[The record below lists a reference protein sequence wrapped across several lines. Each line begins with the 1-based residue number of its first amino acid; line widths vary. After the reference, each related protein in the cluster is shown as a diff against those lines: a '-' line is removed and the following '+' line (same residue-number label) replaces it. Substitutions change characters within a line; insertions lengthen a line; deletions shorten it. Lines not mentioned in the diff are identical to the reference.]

1 MENQKS
7 LVLHASEVMISEQ
20 DRLDP
25 VFLKVTFKLADNTG
39 NLNREGMSSAFISDL
54 VNRQEEFEGLPV
66 YVDMKRLL
74 EGDYDNLGHMYSK
87 MTKRFGTVQF
97 GSLKHFY
104 SETDNEGIV
113 SLYAQARFPKRELDA
128 CMALVHMY
136 EEGKLFVSVELRYN
150 PEHTFRKDGVLFVDA
165 YEGNALTGIAI
176 VSDPACI
183 DAAALDMVAEKEA
196 DDSPEIIT
204 NGDEPTNRGETG
216 LMNEDQKMTAEV
228 QEEAQNIAVAEE
240 AEQAQEAVAETE
252 VAIAEGEGAGA
263 EANDGEGGGN
273 TTEDAPVIDPSDEE
287 QRVNAEVLEHSID
300 THESVENWG
309 GEPVHVI
316 EYHERVIETMEE
328 AGTVIAELE
337 NQIAELNEIKA
348 KYDAMV
354 AEREAAE
361 LAEKQ
366 EKARTFAEKQ
376 GLNVT
381 ETCVAEA
388 IAALDYAKIA
398 ELTMAQVKEEEPE
411 PEAEPVQRIS
421 LASFVE
427 LDVGENKKYGG
438 LLSRRNK

>member
-1 MENQKS
+1 M
-7 LVLHASEVMISEQ
+7 
-20 DRLDP
+20 
-25 VFLKVTFKLADNTG
+25 
-39 NLNREGMSSAFISDL
+39 
-54 VNRQEEFEGLPV
+54 
-66 YVDMKRLL
+66 
-74 EGDYDNLGHMYSK
+74 
-87 MTKRFGTVQF
+87 
-97 GSLKHFY
+97 
-104 SETDNEGIV
+104 
-113 SLYAQARFPKRELDA
+113 
-128 CMALVHMY
+128 
-136 EEGKLFVSVELRYN
+136 
-150 PEHTFRKDGVLFVDA
+150 
-165 YEGNALTGIAI
+165 
-176 VSDPACI
+176 
-183 DAAALDMVAEKEA
+183 
-196 DDSPEIIT
+196 
-204 NGDEPTNRGETG
+204 NRGETE

-228 QEEAQNIAVAEE
+228 QEDTQDIAVAEE
-240 AEQAQEAVAETE
+240 AGQIQETPVAETE
-252 VAIAEGEGAGA
+252 PETAIAEGEGTGA
-263 EANDGEGGGN
+263 EANDGEGE
-273 TTEDAPVIDPSDEE
+273 TTDDAPVIDPSDEE

-300 THESVENWG
+300 THESVETWG

-366 EKARTFAEKQ
+366 EKARAFAEKQ

>member
-1 MENQKS
+1 
-7 LVLHASEVMISEQ
+7 
-20 DRLDP
+20 
-25 VFLKVTFKLADNTG
+25 
-39 NLNREGMSSAFISDL
+39 
-54 VNRQEEFEGLPV
+54 
-66 YVDMKRLL
+66 
-74 EGDYDNLGHMYSK
+74 
-87 MTKRFGTVQF
+87 
-97 GSLKHFY
+97 
-104 SETDNEGIV
+104 
-113 SLYAQARFPKRELDA
+113 
-128 CMALVHMY
+128 
-136 EEGKLFVSVELRYN
+136 
-150 PEHTFRKDGVLFVDA
+150 
-165 YEGNALTGIAI
+165 
-176 VSDPACI
+176 
-183 DAAALDMVAEKEA
+183 
-196 DDSPEIIT
+196 
-204 NGDEPTNRGETG
+204 
-216 LMNEDQKMTAEV
+216 MNEDQKMTAEV

-240 AEQAQEAVAETE
+240 SEQAQEAVAETE
-252 VAIAEGEGAGA
+252 VAIAEGEDAGT
-263 EANDGEGGGN
+263 EANDGEGDGTGAEAN
-273 TTEDAPVIDPSDEE
+273 DAEGEGETTGDAPVIDPSDEE

-366 EKARTFAEKQ
+366 EKARVFAEKQ